1 MDECPFQEWTIDTPR
16 SCYHHYN
23 IFKKVNMSSGNAE
36 KRTGRLL
43 RTLGQPVRLQIL
55 LAIGR
60 GEACVCHL
68 VAISGLRQA
77 LISQH
82 LMALRRA
89 GVLQSRRDGRFIYY
103 RLRDPAILDL
113 VELSSKVAG
122 VEERVWRPE
131 IGQSYAAGCGCP
143 SCTAAAA

>member
-1 MDECPFQEWTIDTPR
+1 MDECPFAGWTIDTPR
-16 SCYHHYN
+16 SRCSLYN
-23 IFKKVNMSSGNAE
+23 IFKKVNMSSGNGV
-36 KRTGRLL
+36 KRTSSLL

-68 VAISGLRQA
+68 VVILRLRQA

-89 GVLQSRRDGRFIYY
+89 RVLQSRREGRFIYY

-122 VEERVWRPE
+122 IEERIWRPE
-131 IGQSYAAGCGCP
+131 IGKSYAAGCGCP
-143 SCTAAAA
+143 SCTAAAP